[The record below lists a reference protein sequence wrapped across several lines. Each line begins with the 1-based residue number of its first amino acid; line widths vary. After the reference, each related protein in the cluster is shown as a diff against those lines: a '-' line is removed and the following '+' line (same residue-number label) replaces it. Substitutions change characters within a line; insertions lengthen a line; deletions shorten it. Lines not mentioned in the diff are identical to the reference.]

1 MGDPCENREVGT
13 YYGLERANER
23 VRDLRPV
30 LEALRADREAVIE
43 ARRDL
48 ERALAADGTDAPVDR
63 RSRIA
68 ARRLDIVTT
77 VRHMEDQVRRIDEW
91 GVTLRDI
98 GSGLVDFP
106 ALVSGRPIWLCWKL
120 GEPRIDWWHELDA
133 GMAGR
138 RPLSELE

>member
-48 ERALAADGTDAPVDR
+48 EQALAADGTDAPVDR

>member
-77 VRHMEDQVRRIDEW
+77 VRHMEDQVRRIDEL